1 MYKPIKLEYQT
12 DSLEPFI
19 DTHTVGL
26 HYYKHYLNYLKKLNE
41 LLKSIN
47 YQFEYPLV
55 LLNYHINE
63 FPQEKKEDIL
73 FNLGGVL
80 NHELY
85 FNSISISPKPP
96 KGKLKQKIDI
106 QFGNLEN
113 LFSELKKTSL
123 NLKGSG
129 YTFLVVDRDGSLKVI
144 NTSNQDS
151 PYFYNLIPL
160 IAIDMWEHAY
170 YINYENKKDLY
181 LDNIFQILDFNV
193 ASDMYH
199 QFISRK

>member
-1 MYKPIKLEYQT
+1 MLVDYLLNYYLLINSSLFITLIISLSYFFKRKTYHDRGDIMYKPIKLEYQT

-129 YTFLVVDRDGSLKVI
+129 YTF
-144 NTSNQDS
+144 
-151 PYFYNLIPL
+151 
-160 IAIDMWEHAY
+160 
-170 YINYENKKDLY
+170 
-181 LDNIFQILDFNV
+181 
-193 ASDMYH
+193 
-199 QFISRK
+199 